1 MSLLRPVV
9 YGLYGFDR
17 FTGLLVVLARDIRS
31 ALEWPLAGTI
41 DPKSVS
47 KTMNI
52 RRSIIFAYVMC
63 VTFLVAHI
71 INGVIAEALSV
82 PVGLVRPSPASDR
95 EAELRASVP
104 AMVEHIRTS
113 GLFPLPPDPIGIGM
127 STAGPGGPGA
137 PPSRAPLNLASKLK
151 LLGVVIGDHNGVSAI
166 VEELSSKRQLF
177 FRLHDQIPDVGEISE
192 IRRDGMVVR
201 QGDQQELLE
210 LAASQI
216 EKPPSAPV
224 TAGSAVAPVPG
235 SPVRTVLDRR
245 YVEQSMG
252 DLPKLLSQARAVPY
266 MVNGAMNGFRLDF
279 IAPSSF
285 YEKIGLKYGDVLQQV
300 NGVDVRDPGT
310 MLTLFQQ
317 LRNEKTVKLDVLR
330 NNQRTAMT
338 FDIR

>member
-1 MSLLRPVV
+1 M
-9 YGLYGFDR
+9 
-17 FTGLLVVLARDIRS
+17 
-31 ALEWPLAGTI
+31 
-41 DPKSVS
+41 
-47 KTMNI
+47 TM
-52 RRSIIFAYVMC
+52 RRGIIFAFVIC
-63 VTFLVAHI
+63 ATFLVAHI
-71 INGVIAEALSV
+71 INAVIAEALSV
-82 PVGLVRPSPASDR
+82 PASLGRPSPASGR
-95 EAELRASVP
+95 EAEVRASVP
-104 AMVEHIRTS
+104 AMVEHIRRS
-113 GLFPLPPDPIGIGM
+113 GLFPLPPDPLSM
-127 STAGPGGPGA
+127 STAGSVA

-151 LLGVVIGDHNGVSAI
+151 LLGVVIGDHEGVSAI

-192 IRRDGMVVR
+192 IRRDGIFVR
-201 QGDQQELLE
+201 LGDQQEFLE

-224 TAGSAVAPVPG
+224 PAASAVAPAPG

-245 YVEQSMG
+245 DVEAVMG

-266 MVNGAMNGFRLDF
+266 LVNGAMNGFRLDY
-279 IAPSSF
+279 IAPASF
-285 YEKIGLKYGDVLQQV
+285 YEKIGLKLGDVLQQV
-300 NGVDVRDPGT
+300 NGAEIRDPGT

>member
-1 MSLLRPVV
+1 MS
-9 YGLYGFDR
+9 DSKSSSK
-17 FTGLLVVLARDIRS
+17 IMSMRS
-31 ALEWPLAGTI
+31 G
-41 DPKSVS
+41 
-47 KTMNI
+47 
-52 RRSIIFAYVMC
+52 IICAYVMC
-63 VTFLVAHI
+63 GTFFVAHI
-71 INGVIAEALSV
+71 INAVIAEALSV
-82 PVGLVRPSPASDR
+82 PVGLVRSSPVSDR
-95 EAELRASVP
+95 EAEARASVP
-104 AMVEHIRTS
+104 AMVEHIRAS
-113 GLFPLPPDPIGIGM
+113 GLFPLPADPLGM
-127 STAGPGGPGA
+127 STAAGSVA
-137 PPSRAPLNLASKLK
+137 LPSHAPLNLGSKLK
-151 LLGVVIGDHNGVSAI
+151 LLGVVIGDRGGVSAI

-177 FRLHDQIPDVGEISE
+177 VRLHDHIPDVGEISE

-216 EKPPSAPV
+216 EKPPSAQV
-224 TAGSAVAPVPG
+224 TTGAAVAPVPG
-235 SPVRTVLDRR
+235 STVRTVLDRR
-245 YVEQSMG
+245 EVEQAMG

-266 MVNGAMNGFRLDF
+266 VVNGAMNGFRLDF

-300 NGVDVRDPGT
+300 NGVNIRDPGM

>member
-1 MSLLRPVV
+1 
-9 YGLYGFDR
+9 
-17 FTGLLVVLARDIRS
+17 
-31 ALEWPLAGTI
+31 
-41 DPKSVS
+41 
-47 KTMNI
+47 MNM
-52 RRSIIFAYVMC
+52 RRVIIFAYVMC
-63 VTFLVAHI
+63 ATFLVAHI
-71 INGVIAEALSV
+71 INAVIAEALSV
-82 PVGLVRPSPASDR
+82 PVGLVRPSSASDR
-95 EAELRASVP
+95 EADVRASVP
-104 AMVEHIRTS
+104 AMVERVRTS
-113 GLFPLPPDPIGIGM
+113 GLFPLPPDPLGM
-127 STAGPGGPGA
+127 STAGSGA
-137 PPSRAPLNLASKLK
+137 PPSLAPLNLASKLK
-151 LLGVVIGDHNGVSAI
+151 LLGVVIGDHEGVSAI

-224 TAGSAVAPVPG
+224 TAGAAVAPVPG

-245 YVEQSMG
+245 DVEQAMG

-266 MVNGAMNGFRLDF
+266 LVNGAMNGFRLDF

-300 NGVDVRDPGT
+300 NGVDIRDPGT

-330 NNQRTAMT
+330 NNQRTAMM

>member
-1 MSLLRPVV
+1 
-9 YGLYGFDR
+9 
-17 FTGLLVVLARDIRS
+17 
-31 ALEWPLAGTI
+31 
-41 DPKSVS
+41 
-47 KTMNI
+47 MNI
-52 RRSIIFAYVMC
+52 RRGIILAYVMC
-63 VTFLVAHI
+63 GTFLVAHI

-113 GLFPLPPDPIGIGM
+113 GLFPLPPDPLGM
-127 STAGPGGPGA
+127 STAGPGGP
-137 PPSRAPLNLASKLK
+137 PSHAPLNLASKLK
-151 LLGVVIGDHNGVSAI
+151 LLGVVIGDHDGVSAI

-210 LAASQI
+210 LAASQV

-224 TAGSAVAPVPG
+224 TAGLAVAPVPG
-235 SPVRTVLDRR
+235 SPVRTVLDRS

-300 NGVDVRDPGT
+300 NGVDIRDPGT

-317 LRNEKTVKLDVLR
+317 LRNEKSVKLDVLR

>member
-1 MSLLRPVV
+1 
-9 YGLYGFDR
+9 
-17 FTGLLVVLARDIRS
+17 
-31 ALEWPLAGTI
+31 
-41 DPKSVS
+41 
-47 KTMNI
+47 MNM
-52 RRSIIFAYVMC
+52 RRGIIFAYVMC
-63 VTFLVAHI
+63 ATFLVAHI
-71 INGVIAEALSV
+71 INAVIAEALSV

-95 EAELRASVP
+95 EADVTATLPVLAER
-104 AMVEHIRTS
+104 IRTS
-113 GLFPLPPDPIGIGM
+113 GLFPLPPDPLGM
-127 STAGPGGPGA
+127 STAGSDA

-151 LLGVVIGDHNGVSAI
+151 LLGVVIGDREGVSAI

-177 FRLHDQIPDVGEISE
+177 FKLHDQIPDVGEISE
-192 IRRDGMVVR
+192 IRRDGIVVR

-210 LAASQI
+210 LAALQT

-224 TAGSAVAPVPG
+224 SAGSAVVPVGPG

-245 YVEQSMG
+245 EVEQAMG

-266 MVNGAMNGFRLDF
+266 LVNGAMNGFRLDF

-300 NGVDVRDPGT
+300 NGVDIRDPGT

-317 LRNEKTVKLDVLR
+317 LRNEKSVKLDVLR

>member
-1 MSLLRPVV
+1 
-9 YGLYGFDR
+9 
-17 FTGLLVVLARDIRS
+17 
-31 ALEWPLAGTI
+31 
-41 DPKSVS
+41 
-47 KTMNI
+47 MNM
-52 RRSIIFAYVMC
+52 RRGIIFAYVMC
-63 VTFLVAHI
+63 GTFLVAHI
-71 INGVIAEALSV
+71 INAVIAEALSV
-82 PVGLVRPSPASDR
+82 PGGLVRPSPASDR
-95 EAELRASVP
+95 EADVRVSMP

-113 GLFPLPPDPIGIGM
+113 GLFPLPPDPLGM
-127 STAGPGGPGA
+127 STAGSGT

-151 LLGVVIGDHNGVSAI
+151 LLGVVIGDHEGVSAI

-201 QGDQQELLE
+201 QGDQQGFLE

-216 EKPPSAPV
+216 EKPLSAPIP
-224 TAGSAVAPVPG
+224 TGAAVAPLPG

-245 YVEQSMG
+245 DVEQATG

-266 MVNGAMNGFRLDF
+266 LVNGAMNGFRLDF
-279 IAPSSF
+279 IAPASL

-300 NGVDVRDPGT
+300 NGVDIRDPGT

>member
-1 MSLLRPVV
+1 M
-9 YGLYGFDR
+9 
-17 FTGLLVVLARDIRS
+17 
-31 ALEWPLAGTI
+31 I
-41 DPKSVS
+41 DSKSVS

-52 RRSIIFAYVMC
+52 RRGIIFGYVIC
-63 VTFLVAHI
+63 GTFLVAHI
-71 INGVIAEALSV
+71 INAVIAEALSV
-82 PVGLVRPSPASDR
+82 PGGLVRPLPGSSR
-95 EAELRASVP
+95 EADVSATLPVL
-104 AMVEHIRTS
+104 VERIRTS
-113 GLFPLPPDPIGIGM
+113 GLFPLPPDPFG
-127 STAGPGGPGA
+127 AGTVGSGA

-151 LLGVVIGDHNGVSAI
+151 LLGVVIGDHEGVSAI

-177 FRLHDQIPDVGEISE
+177 FRLHDQIPDAGEISE
-192 IRRDGMVVR
+192 IRRDGIVVR

-210 LAASQI
+210 LATSQI

-245 YVEQSMG
+245 DVEQAMG

-266 MVNGAMNGFRLDF
+266 LVNGAMNGFRLDF

-300 NGVDVRDPGT
+300 NGVDIRDPGT

>member
-1 MSLLRPVV
+1 
-9 YGLYGFDR
+9 
-17 FTGLLVVLARDIRS
+17 
-31 ALEWPLAGTI
+31 
-41 DPKSVS
+41 
-47 KTMNI
+47 MNI
-52 RRSIIFAYVMC
+52 RRGIIFAYVMC
-63 VTFLVAHI
+63 GTFLVAHI
-71 INGVIAEALSV
+71 INAVIAEALSV
-82 PVGLVRPSPASDR
+82 PAGLVRPSPGSDR
-95 EAELRASVP
+95 EAKVSATLPVL
-104 AMVEHIRTS
+104 VEHIRTS
-113 GLFPLPPDPIGIGM
+113 GLFPLPPDPLGM
-127 STAGPGGPGA
+127 STAESGA

-151 LLGVVIGDHNGVSAI
+151 LLGVVIGDHEGVSAI

-245 YVEQSMG
+245 DVEQAMG

-266 MVNGAMNGFRLDF
+266 LVNGAMNGFRLDF

-300 NGVDVRDPGT
+300 NGVDIRDPGT

>member
-1 MSLLRPVV
+1 
-9 YGLYGFDR
+9 
-17 FTGLLVVLARDIRS
+17 
-31 ALEWPLAGTI
+31 
-41 DPKSVS
+41 
-47 KTMNI
+47 MNM
-52 RRSIIFAYVMC
+52 RRGIIFAYIMC
-63 VTFLVAHI
+63 GTFLVAHI
-71 INGVIAEALSV
+71 INAVIAEALSV
-82 PVGLVRPSPASDR
+82 PVRLVRPSPGSDR
-95 EAELRASVP
+95 EAEVRATVP
-104 AMVEHIRTS
+104 AMIEHIRTS
-113 GLFPLPPDPIGIGM
+113 GLFPLPPDPLGM
-127 STAGPGGPGA
+127 GTNGMGTARSST
-137 PPSRAPLNLASKLK
+137 PPSLAPLNLASKLK
-151 LLGVVIGDHNGVSAI
+151 LLGVVIGDHDGVSAI

-177 FRLHDQIPDVGEISE
+177 LRLHDQIPDVGEISE
-192 IRRDGMVVR
+192 IRRDGIVVR

-210 LAASQI
+210 LAASQV

-235 SPVRTVLDRR
+235 SPVRTVLDRS

-300 NGVDVRDPGT
+300 NGVDIRDPGT

-317 LRNEKTVKLDVLR
+317 LRNEKSVKLDVLR
-330 NNQRTAMT
+330 NNQRTAVT

>member
-1 MSLLRPVV
+1 
-9 YGLYGFDR
+9 
-17 FTGLLVVLARDIRS
+17 
-31 ALEWPLAGTI
+31 
-41 DPKSVS
+41 
-47 KTMNI
+47 MNM
-52 RRSIIFAYVMC
+52 RRGIIFAYVMC
-63 VTFLVAHI
+63 ATFLVAHI
-71 INGVIAEALSV
+71 INAVIAEALSV
-82 PVGLVRPSPASDR
+82 PVGVVRPSPASDR
-95 EAELRASVP
+95 EADLSTTLPVL
-104 AMVEHIRTS
+104 VEHIRTS
-113 GLFPLPPDPIGIGM
+113 GLFPLPPDPLGM
-127 STAGPGGPGA
+127 STAGSGT

-151 LLGVVIGDHNGVSAI
+151 LLGVVIGDHEGVSAI

-192 IRRDGMVVR
+192 IRREGMVVR

-210 LAASQI
+210 LSTSQI

-224 TAGSAVAPVPG
+224 PAGAAVVPMPG

-245 YVEQSMG
+245 DVEQAMD

-266 MVNGAMNGFRLDF
+266 LVNGAMNGFRLDF
-279 IAPSSF
+279 IAPFSF

-300 NGVDVRDPGT
+300 NGVDIRDPGT

>member
-1 MSLLRPVV
+1 
-9 YGLYGFDR
+9 
-17 FTGLLVVLARDIRS
+17 
-31 ALEWPLAGTI
+31 
-41 DPKSVS
+41 
-47 KTMNI
+47 MNM
-52 RRSIIFAYVMC
+52 RRGIIFAYVMC
-63 VTFLVAHI
+63 ATFLVAHI
-71 INGVIAEALSV
+71 INAVIAEALSV
-82 PVGLVRPSPASDR
+82 PAGLVRPSPGSDR
-95 EAELRASVP
+95 EAKVSATLPVL
-104 AMVEHIRTS
+104 VERIRTS
-113 GLFPLPPDPIGIGM
+113 GLFPLPPDPLGI
-127 STAGPGGPGA
+127 STAESGA

-151 LLGVVIGDHNGVSAI
+151 LLGVVIGDYEGVSAI

-201 QGDQQELLE
+201 QGNQQELLE
-210 LAASQI
+210 LSTSQI

-224 TAGSAVAPVPG
+224 TAGPAVVPVPG
-235 SPVRTVLDRR
+235 NPVRTVLDRR
-245 YVEQSMG
+245 DVEQAMG

-266 MVNGAMNGFRLDF
+266 VINGAMNGFRLDF

-300 NGVDVRDPGT
+300 NGVDIRDPGT

-330 NNQRTAMT
+330 NNQRTAMM

>member
-1 MSLLRPVV
+1 
-9 YGLYGFDR
+9 
-17 FTGLLVVLARDIRS
+17 
-31 ALEWPLAGTI
+31 
-41 DPKSVS
+41 
-47 KTMNI
+47 MNM
-52 RRSIIFAYVMC
+52 RRGIIFAYVMC
-63 VTFLVAHI
+63 GTFLVAHI
-71 INGVIAEALSV
+71 INAVIAEALSV
-82 PVGLVRPSPASDR
+82 PAGLVRPSPGSDR
-95 EAELRASVP
+95 EAKANATLPVL
-104 AMVEHIRTS
+104 VERIRTS
-113 GLFPLPPDPIGIGM
+113 GLFPLPPDPLGI
-127 STAGPGGPGA
+127 STAESGA
-137 PPSRAPLNLASKLK
+137 PPSRAPLNLAAKLK
-151 LLGVVIGDHNGVSAI
+151 LLGVVIGDHEGVSAI

-177 FRLHDQIPDVGEISE
+177 FLLHDQIPDVGEISE
-192 IRRDGMVVR
+192 IRRDGIVVR
-201 QGDQQELLE
+201 QGNQQELLE
-210 LAASQI
+210 LAASQV

-224 TAGSAVAPVPG
+224 PAGTAAVPVPG

-245 YVEQSMG
+245 DVEQAMG

-300 NGVDVRDPGT
+300 NGVDIRDPGT

>member
-1 MSLLRPVV
+1 
-9 YGLYGFDR
+9 
-17 FTGLLVVLARDIRS
+17 
-31 ALEWPLAGTI
+31 
-41 DPKSVS
+41 
-47 KTMNI
+47 MNM
-52 RRSIIFAYVMC
+52 RRGIILAYVMC
-63 VTFLVAHI
+63 GTFLVAHI
-71 INGVIAEALSV
+71 VNEVIAEALSV
-82 PVGLVRPSPASDR
+82 PGAMVRPSLGSDR
-95 EAELRASVP
+95 ETDVNATLPVL
-104 AMVEHIRTS
+104 VERIRTS
-113 GLFPLPPDPIGIGM
+113 GLFPLPPDPLGM
-127 STAGPGGPGA
+127 STAGSGA

-151 LLGVVIGDHNGVSAI
+151 LLGVVIGDHEGVSAI

-177 FRLHDQIPDVGEISE
+177 FRLHDQIPDVGEVSE

-210 LAASQI
+210 LASSQV
-216 EKPPSAPV
+216 EKPPSTPV
-224 TAGSAVAPVPG
+224 TAGSAVVPVPG

-245 YVEQSMG
+245 EVEQAMG

-266 MVNGAMNGFRLDF
+266 LVNGAMNGFRLDF

-300 NGVDVRDPGT
+300 NGVDIRDPGT

>member
-1 MSLLRPVV
+1 
-9 YGLYGFDR
+9 
-17 FTGLLVVLARDIRS
+17 
-31 ALEWPLAGTI
+31 
-41 DPKSVS
+41 
-47 KTMNI
+47 MNM
-52 RRSIIFAYVMC
+52 RRGIIFAYVVC
-63 VTFLVAHI
+63 GTFLVAHI
-71 INGVIAEALSV
+71 INAVIAEALSI
-82 PVGLVRPSPASDR
+82 PAGLVRPSSASDR
-95 EAELRASVP
+95 EAEVRTSVP
-104 AMVEHIRTS
+104 AMVERIRTS
-113 GLFPLPPDPIGIGM
+113 GLFPLPPDPLGI
-127 STAGPGGPGA
+127 STAGSGA
-137 PPSRAPLNLASKLK
+137 PPARAPLNLASKLK
-151 LLGVVIGDHNGVSAI
+151 LLGVVIGDREGISAI

-177 FRLHDQIPDVGEISE
+177 FRLHDQIPDEGEISE
-192 IRRDGMVVR
+192 IRRDGIVVR

-210 LAASQI
+210 LAAAQV

-224 TAGSAVAPVPG
+224 TAGAAVAPVPG

-245 YVEQSMG
+245 EVEQAMG

-266 MVNGAMNGFRLDF
+266 VINGAMNGFRLDF

-300 NGVDVRDPGT
+300 NGVDIRDPAT

>member
-1 MSLLRPVV
+1 M
-9 YGLYGFDR
+9 
-17 FTGLLVVLARDIRS
+17 TIR
-31 ALEWPLAGTI
+31 GG
-41 DPKSVS
+41 V
-47 KTMNI
+47 
-52 RRSIIFAYVMC
+52 IFAFVMC
-63 VTFLVAHI
+63 ATFLVAHI
-71 INGVIAEALSV
+71 INAVIAEALSV
-82 PVGLVRPSPASDR
+82 PAGLVRPSSASDR
-95 EAELRASVP
+95 EAEVRASVP
-104 AMVEHIRTS
+104 AMVERIRTS
-113 GLFPLPPDPIGIGM
+113 GLFPLPPDPLGM
-127 STAGPGGPGA
+127 STARDVA
-137 PPSRAPLNLASKLK
+137 PPARVPLNLASKLT
-151 LLGVVIGDHNGVSAI
+151 LLGVVIGDHEGVSVI
-166 VEELSSKRQLF
+166 VEELTSKRQLF

-201 QGDQQELLE
+201 QGDQQEFLG

-224 TAGSAVAPVPG
+224 IAGSAVVPVPG

-245 YVEQSMG
+245 DVEQAMG

-266 MVNGAMNGFRLDF
+266 VINGAMNGFRLDY

-300 NGVDVRDPGT
+300 NGVNIRDPGT

>member
-1 MSLLRPVV
+1 
-9 YGLYGFDR
+9 
-17 FTGLLVVLARDIRS
+17 
-31 ALEWPLAGTI
+31 
-41 DPKSVS
+41 
-47 KTMNI
+47 MNM
-52 RRSIIFAYVMC
+52 RRGIIFAYIMC
-63 VTFLVAHI
+63 GTFLVAHI
-71 INGVIAEALSV
+71 INAVIAEALSV
-82 PVGLVRPSPASDR
+82 PVRLVRPSPGSDR
-95 EAELRASVP
+95 EAEVRATVP
-104 AMVEHIRTS
+104 AMIEHIRTS
-113 GLFPLPPDPIGIGM
+113 GLFPLPPDPLGM
-127 STAGPGGPGA
+127 SNAGPGA
-137 PPSRAPLNLASKLK
+137 PPSLAPLNLASKLK
-151 LLGVVIGDHNGVSAI
+151 LLGVVIGDHDGVSAI

-177 FRLHDQIPDVGEISE
+177 FRLHTQIPDVGEISE
-192 IRRDGMVVR
+192 IRRDGIVVR

-210 LAASQI
+210 LAASQV

-235 SPVRTVLDRR
+235 SPVRTVLDRS

-300 NGVDVRDPGT
+300 NGVDIRDPGT

-317 LRNEKTVKLDVLR
+317 LRNEKSVKLDVLR